1 MISPYISI
9 IYQDFL
15 ILHIFLHDSDSLIRI
30 HDQCTEFYLIIG
42 YLKICNFSD
51 PRKIVLATQHL
62 LLIFDYT
69 FFPLSIYLKTL
80 NKIWYL
86 NLNKK
91 KSSNRLRFV
100 KLFIFKFCHFLWGEL
115 VIFLTLSMWIFRFRV

>member
-1 MISPYISI
+1 MAFKFLNVLVLNIAEKLLAGRKTPINQSI

-30 HDQCTEFYLIIG
+30 HAQCTEFYLIIG

-62 LLIFDYT
+62 LLIFDIVNVD
-69 FFPLSIYLKTL
+69 FP
-80 NKIWYL
+80 
-86 NLNKK
+86 
-91 KSSNRLRFV
+91 F
-100 KLFIFKFCHFLWGEL
+100 
-115 VIFLTLSMWIFRFRV
+115 